1 MVRYLARRGITLPPP
16 PSLHW
21 APGCRHPSRIYLPAM
36 VAKVVNIDGDLIGV
50 HRTFLQPDG
59 SFLQPDGSG
68 KADIEPQK
76 ASLGPISGGAVRLAP
91 AAETLLIGEG
101 IETCIA
107 ALQATSMPAWATLST
122 AGMVALQLPPI
133 AREIIILAD
142 HDANGAGQRAAYAAA
157 DRWLAEGRR
166 YGSPCRRYRELISPT
181 CCSAAPMRGSRRN
194 VMSPPN
200 GIAEVRR
207 ILGVAKDVTP
217 EPPRPLTRE
226 LPPADPFPVDT
237 LGDVLAS
244 AARAIHDRVQAPLAI
259 GAQSAL
265 GAAALAVQGHADV
278 VLPIGPGQSR
288 PLTCYLITIALSGER
303 KSACDTAA
311 MWPIRRRETA
321 LRAQHEIDYV
331 RYIDDRAAYD
341 EARKRATKTTKGD
354 RATIRAMLY
363 TLGPEPV
370 PPLVPMLTC
379 PEPTYEGM
387 CRLLR
392 VGHPSIGIFAAEGGQ
407 FIGGHGMKE
416 EARLFTAAGLSAL
429 WDGDPIRR
437 VRAVDGITIL
447 PGRRVSM
454 HLMAQP
460 TVADILLRDRLLADQ
475 GLLSRVLISAGD
487 SAMGTRVRREGSA
500 EANRAME
507 CYGARLLSILEVPL
521 PFVTDK
527 PNELQ
532 PRRLTLSAA
541 ARRVWDGFADH
552 VETMLGS
559 DGELRAISGLANKLP
574 EYAAASASLSLLQS
588 PWSRASQR
596 EVSTSLGSRPIRPY

>member
-1 MVRYLARRGITLPPP
+1 
-16 PSLHW
+16 
-21 APGCRHPSRIYLPAM
+21 
-36 VAKVVNIDGDLIGV
+36 
-50 HRTFLQPDG
+50 
-59 SFLQPDGSG
+59 
-68 KADIEPQK
+68 
-76 ASLGPISGGAVRLAP
+76 
-91 AAETLLIGEG
+91 
-101 IETCIA
+101 
-107 ALQATSMPAWATLST
+107 
-122 AGMVALQLPPI
+122 
-133 AREIIILAD
+133 
-142 HDANGAGQRAAYAAA
+142 
-157 DRWLAEGRR
+157 
-166 YGSPCRRYRELISPT
+166 
-181 CCSAAPMRGSRRN
+181 
-194 VMSPPN
+194 
-200 GIAEVRR
+200 
-207 ILGVAKDVTP
+207 
-217 EPPRPLTRE
+217 
-226 LPPADPFPVDT
+226 
-237 LGDVLAS
+237 
-244 AARAIHDRVQAPLAI
+244 
-259 GAQSAL
+259 
-265 GAAALAVQGHADV
+265 
-278 VLPIGPGQSR
+278 
-288 PLTCYLITIALSGER
+288 
-303 KSACDTAA
+303 

-559 DGELRAISGLANKLP
+559 DGELRAISGIANKLP
-574 EYAAASASLSLLQS
+574 EHAARLAGARALSSTGCVAARLGASCGAEDGRVPPLRSLCAAYGGSETA
-588 PWSRASQR
+588 PNFSRISRFSRGSTRHRKLRRCTGRRKSGSQGYR
-596 EVSTSLGSRPIRPY
+596 C

>member
-1 MVRYLARRGITLPPP
+1 
-16 PSLHW
+16 
-21 APGCRHPSRIYLPAM
+21 
-36 VAKVVNIDGDLIGV
+36 
-50 HRTFLQPDG
+50 
-59 SFLQPDGSG
+59 
-68 KADIEPQK
+68 
-76 ASLGPISGGAVRLAP
+76 
-91 AAETLLIGEG
+91 
-101 IETCIA
+101 
-107 ALQATSMPAWATLST
+107 
-122 AGMVALQLPPI
+122 
-133 AREIIILAD
+133 
-142 HDANGAGQRAAYAAA
+142 
-157 DRWLAEGRR
+157 
-166 YGSPCRRYRELISPT
+166 
-181 CCSAAPMRGSRRN
+181 
-194 VMSPPN
+194 MSPPD
-200 GIAEVRR
+200 GGAEVRR
-207 ILGVAKDVTP
+207 IIGMAEDVRR
-217 EPPRPLTRE
+217 EPPRPLMRE
-226 LPPADPFPVDT
+226 LPAADPFPIDA
-237 LGDVLAS
+237 LGNVLAP

-288 PLTCYLITIALSGER
+288 PLSCYLITIALSGER
-303 KSACDTAA
+303 KSACDTEA

-321 LRAQHEIDYV
+321 LRAQHDIDYV
-331 RYIDDRAAYD
+331 RYIDDRAAWD

-354 RATIRAMLY
+354 RATIRATLDA
-363 TLGPEPV
+363 LGPEPV

-416 EARLFTAAGLSAL
+416 EARLLTAAGLSAV
-429 WDGDPIRR
+429 WDGDSIRR
-437 VRAVDGITIL
+437 VRVGDGITIL

-460 TVADILLRDRLLADQ
+460 TVADIWLRDRLLADQ
-475 GLLSRVLISAGD
+475 GLLSRLLISAPD

-507 CYGARLLSILEVPL
+507 RYGARLLSILEAPL

-532 PRRLTLSAA
+532 PRRLTLSPA

-559 DGELRAISGLANKLP
+559 DGELRAISGIANKLP
-574 EYAAASASLSLLQS
+574 EHAARLAGVLTLVHNIDAGEIAAAEMAAGILLAQHYAAEALRLHGG
-588 PWSRASQR
+588 SQ
-596 EVSTSLGSRPIRPY
+596 VSTELRIAQQALDWLLRQWGEPAISLPDLYQRGPGVIRDAAAARNVVGILEDAGWLTRIPEGAVVNGVPRREAWRIVRG